1 MSQTRNGGPVGALAG
16 ERPLS
21 ARSVIAS
28 TLLGTRPP
36 RLSPSRLVRAG
47 AVFGIAE
54 GTIRTALSRMVTSGE
69 LVVDDGRYRLSGR
82 LLERQQRLD
91 EGRAGARRVWD
102 GTWELWVVAA
112 ERRPAA
118 ERAELRAAA
127 AALHLAEVR
136 EGVWGRPA
144 NLDPLRLAAERGVLD
159 AQCLRFDG
167 ATVADPAALSAVV
180 VRLWDLGAWAQR
192 ARALLGALD
201 EAAGALASGGSSEQ
215 LAGGFVLAAAVLRH
229 LQADPQLPDELV
241 PDGWPGAV
249 LRDRFGAWYAAY
261 QDLLHIWLRAT

>member
-1 MSQTRNGGPVGALAG
+1 MNQTGNGDGDGVLAG

-54 GTIRTALSRMVTSGE
+54 GTIRTALSRMAASGE
-69 LVVDDGRYRLSGR
+69 LVLEDGRYRLSGR

-91 EGRAGARRVWD
+91 EGRAAARRAWD

-127 AALHLAEVR
+127 LGLHLAEVR
-136 EGVWGRPA
+136 EGVWARPA
-144 NLDPLRLAAERGVLD
+144 NLDARRLPAERGVLD

-167 ATVADPAALSAVV
+167 ATVADPGALVG
-180 VRLWDLGAWAQR
+180 RLWDLGTWAQR
-192 ARALLGALD
+192 AQALGRALEHAQ
-201 EAAGALASGGSSEQ
+201 GALASGGSSEQ

-241 PDGWPGAV
+241 PAGWPGAV
-249 LRDRFGAWYAAY
+249 LRDRFGSWYASY
-261 QDLLHIWLRAT
+261 QQLLHIWLRAS

>member
-1 MSQTRNGGPVGALAG
+1 MNQSRNGGGAGVVAD

-54 GTIRTALSRMVTSGE
+54 GTIRTALSRMATSGE
-69 LVVDDGRYRLSGR
+69 LVLEDGRYRLSGR

-91 EGRAGARRVWD
+91 EGRAGARLTWD

-144 NLDPLRLAAERGVLD
+144 NLDPGRLAAERAVLD
-159 AQCLRFDG
+159 TQCLRFDG
-167 ATVADPAALSAVV
+167 ARVADPGALVM
-180 VRLWDLGAWAQR
+180 RLWDLGSWAQR
-192 ARALLGALD
+192 ARALVGALD
-201 EAAGALASGGSSEQ
+201 EATGALASDGSSNQ

-229 LQADPQLPDELV
+229 LQADAQLPDELV
-241 PDGWPGAV
+241 PVDWPGAV
-249 LRDRFGAWYAAY
+249 LRARFGSWYAAY
-261 QDLLHIWLRAT
+261 QELLHVWLRAT